1 MTALI
6 RSELLAVR
14 TLRTSY
20 IVPVALLALVG
31 LIVGASMADAGKP
44 GTTTPDELRE
54 PLAVTAGIMSAVFVA
69 VFAVIRVGSEY
80 RYETISQRFL
90 AASRS
95 RVVIAKLVTYGALA
109 AVLSLLAI
117 GLGFAITA
125 PVVASKDLTLDYAGA
140 EVLQLFG
147 SVLLGAVL
155 FAALGVAIAFI
166 CRSQPAALLV
176 VIGLFP
182 AEKVL
187 GILLDENASY
197 MPYGLLQSL
206 LDQGNAPPLTGAI
219 VLTVVTA
226 ATCVVA
232 AILVR
237 RRDVT

>member
-6 RSELLAVR
+6 RSELIAVR
-14 TLRTSY
+14 TLRTTY
-20 IVPVALLALVG
+20 IVPIALLGLVG
-31 LIVGASMADAGKP
+31 LIVGASMAEAGDP

-54 PLAVTAGIMSAVFVA
+54 PLVITAGIMSAVFVA
-69 VFAVIRVGSEY
+69 VFAVIRVGGEY
-80 RYETISQRFL
+80 RYETISHRFL
-90 AASRS
+90 AGSRL
-95 RVVIAKLVTYGALA
+95 RVLVAKLVTYAALA
-109 AVLSLLAI
+109 AVVSLFAI
-117 GLGFAITA
+117 GLGLAIAA
-125 PVVASKDLTLDYAGA
+125 PVVASKDLTLGYSGA

-147 SVLLGAVL
+147 SVLLGAML
-155 FAALGVAIAFI
+155 FAALGVAITFI

-206 LDQGNAPPLTGAI
+206 LDQGNASPLAGAV
-219 VLTVVTA
+219 VLTAVTA
-226 ATCVVA
+226 GTCAVA
-232 AILVR
+232 WALLE